1 MYPRYDA
8 SWVVLGVRT
17 FSLVYFWYC
26 SCLTEVGAHSGLEE
40 ELEDLDIVPVRR
52 VKNVYGGPRKPIT
65 ATPASPTTVR
75 VRERERVSWSAE
87 EVRYEWAPIGS
98 RHG

>member
-1 MYPRYDA
+1 MYPRYDT

-40 ELEDLDIVPVRR
+40 ELEDLDVVPFNKIRF
-52 VKNVYGGPRKPIT
+52 KG
-65 ATPASPTTVR
+65 S
-75 VRERERVSWSAE
+75 E
-87 EVRYEWAPIGS
+87 GS
-98 RHG
+98 RRWGTLDGVGIAS